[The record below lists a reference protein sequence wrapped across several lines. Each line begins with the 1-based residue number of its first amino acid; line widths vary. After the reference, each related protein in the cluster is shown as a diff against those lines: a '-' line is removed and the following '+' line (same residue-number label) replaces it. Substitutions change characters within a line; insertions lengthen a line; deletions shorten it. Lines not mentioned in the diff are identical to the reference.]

1 MTVFVDTSVFSLAW
15 RRDAPADLPQIE
27 RFAEALQAGEV
38 ISTGVVL
45 QELLQGFAG
54 PKSAEAITERFA
66 AIPLLTPTRDDHLQA
81 AALRNLCRQAG
92 IQIGT
97 IDALL
102 AQLGRLRGSPRRGA
116 QGCKA
121 RGRLAWLV
129 WCESPCWRRAAVA
142 Q

>member
-54 PKSAEAITERFA
+54 PKSAAAITERFA
-66 AIPLLTPTRDDHLQA
+66 AIPLLTPIRDDHIQA
-81 AALRNLCRQAG
+81 AALRNRCRQAG

-102 AQLGRLRGSPRRGA
+102 AQLCIARELTMLTADADFQRIAGQSPLR
-116 QGCKA
+116 
-121 RGRLAWLV
+121 V
-129 WCESPCWRRAAVA
+129 WSQPTR
-142 Q
+142 

>member
-1 MTVFVDTSVFSLAW
+1 MTVFVDTSVFWLAW

-38 ISTGVVL
+38 VATGIVL

-54 PKSAEAITERFA
+54 AKAAQAITERFA
-66 AIPLLTPTRDDHLQA
+66 AIPLVVPTRDDHLSA
-81 AALRNLCRQAG
+81 ATLRNHCRQAG

-102 AQLGRLRGSPRRGA
+102 AQLCIARELTMLTADADFQLIAGRSSLQVWNQP
-116 QGCKA
+116 A
-121 RGRLAWLV
+121 R
-129 WCESPCWRRAAVA
+129 
-142 Q
+142 